1 MKKLF
6 LLAFL
11 ALASCSTETE
21 NLTNE
26 HDCDCD
32 RVVEVSTFNVVG
44 TPQNPA
50 INYHS
55 VYITIN
61 DCTNV
66 QRQKTFTTT
75 NINQVPV
82 VGQCR

>member
-11 ALASCSTETE
+11 SLASCSPETE
-21 NLTNE
+21 NPTNE
-26 HDCDCD
+26 PDCDCD